1 MKARVPALLI
11 FTAVFGAFVV
21 AQSVDGK
28 WAGEVQGGRGPQQVT
43 LTLKADG
50 GKLTGTVAGGRG
62 GEVPIADGTI
72 EKTALK
78 FKTTQQG
85 RGGQV
90 TFNWSGTLKGDEIAM
105 SRMAEGGQ
113 GQTQEFVLKRQ
124 P

>member
-1 MKARVPALLI
+1 MKARVPGLL
-11 FTAVFGAFVV
+11 VFLVVFSAFVI
-21 AQSVDGK
+21 AQTVDGK

-43 LTLKADG
+43 LTLKAEG
-50 GKLTGTVAGGRG
+50 GKLTGTVTGGRG
-62 GEVPIADGTI
+62 GDVPIADGTI